1 MSKSI
6 EERAKY
12 FAIEK
17 AGCGSCPLDYTCPR
31 NNAEGIGCD
40 KYNRFRRLYL
50 IGATDQ
56 KAIDDE
62 EYRKERE
69 KQWIVVSEHTM
80 PRCYRI
86 DDEKRSKQLLFKTRD
101 GRTHFGIYSYYPT
114 GEWCCEDGSL
124 DEDIPASSG
133 EVTHWHPLPDDKAE
147 FEE

>member
-1 MSKSI
+1 MSKSMT
-6 EERAKY
+6 ERAEDFIEAKRRIDPVALCLPDVECMSTK
-12 FAIEK
+12 AIE
-17 AGCGSCPLDYTCPR
+17 D
-31 NNAEGIGCD
+31 
-40 KYNRFRRLYL
+40 FWRRVY
-50 IGATDQ
+50 IKIATEQ
-56 KAIDDE
+56 KTIDDE

-69 KQWIVVSEHTM
+69 KQWILVSEHTM

-114 GEWCCEDGSL
+114 GEWCCDDGSL

-133 EVTHWHPLPDDKAE
+133 EVTHWHPLPDDKVE